1 MYICIYSNRDGE
13 LILFHHE
20 GGIDI
25 GDVDSKALKYAIN
38 IDESFDVKK
47 MEDTLLKH
55 VSADRRPY
63 VKKPISIILI
73 KLFI

>member
-25 GDVDSKALKYAIN
+25 GDVDSKALTYLIN
-38 IDESFDVKK
+38 IDESFDVQK
-47 MEDTLLKH
+47 MESALLKN
-55 VSADRRPY
+55 VPANRRTY
-63 VKKPISIILI
+63 VVK
-73 KLFI
+73 